1 MGANLSGQG
10 RTSLFHGSGLE
21 ELPAEDGTQWFSRIV
36 TSGQLHNIAVCG
48 DHERFEQF
56 MRQRFLTDE
65 TETGSAISL
74 AQGDILDQTVL
85 FLTNIISSEIGAE
98 REEIDQDVH
107 LAEYGMDSVMIHQC
121 NTKLEQSLGAISKTL
136 LFEFHTIR
144 DLADHFVKEYP
155 DRLGRLFSREEKGKQ
170 IQSITPP
177 GRNKTSL
184 HLRRRKKNILTG

>member
-1 MGANLSGQG
+1 MSALNNLCG
-10 RTSLFHGSGLE
+10 RDFDGRNRDRQCHSFTRRYFGS
-21 ELPAEDGTQWFSRIV
+21 DSFV
-36 TSGQLHNIAVCG
+36 
-48 DHERFEQF
+48 
-56 MRQRFLTDE
+56 
-65 TETGSAISL
+65 
-74 AQGDILDQTVL
+74 
-85 FLTNIISSEIGAE
+85 LTNIISSEVGAE

-144 DLADHFVKEYP
+144 DLADHLVKEYP

-170 IQSITPP
+170 IQSITPAS
-177 GRNKTSL
+177 RNKTSL